1 MIETHLVHAAGARLA
16 VHSSGSG
23 PLAVLVHGFP
33 LDHRMWLDQLRDLSG
48 PDRRVAAVDLRGH
61 GRSPWAGDA
70 VHTMELL
77 ADDVAAVIRSLGGQA
92 DVVGLSMGG
101 YVVLALWER
110 HPELF
115 RSVALVDTRSG
126 ADTEEGKA
134 GRDALAGA
142 VVEGG
147 RGVLVERMLP
157 RLVAEGADLVVRGR
171 LRTMMEEM
179 PVESVVADLV
189 GMRDRPD
196 RTGLL
201 AGIDVPAVVVVGD
214 QDVITPPAEAEIL
227 AGSIEGAELV
237 TVTGAGHM
245 VPMEAPQALAQAV
258 AGLWS
263 RAG

>member
-1 MIETHLVHAAGARLA
+1 MIETHLVHVAGARLA
-16 VHSSGSG
+16 VHTAGAG

-70 VHTMELL
+70 AHTMELL
-77 ADDVAAVIRSLGGQA
+77 ADDVAAVIRSFGGRA

-126 ADTEEGKA
+126 ADSEEGKA
-134 GRDALAGA
+134 GRDAFAAA

-147 RGVLVERMLP
+147 RSVVVERMLP
-157 RLVAEGADLVVRGR
+157 KLVAEGADLVVRAR

-179 PVESVVADLV
+179 PVESVVADLR

-201 AGIDVPAVVVVGD
+201 ASIDVPALVMVGD
-214 QDVITPPAEAEIL
+214 QDVITPPPEAEAL
-227 AGSIEGAELV
+227 ASSINGAELV
-237 TVTGAGHM
+237 AVAGAGHM
-245 VPMEAPQALAQAV
+245 VPMEAPQILAQALT
-258 AGLWS
+258 GLWS